1 MRKNRVIFLLWL
13 LMLFLCCQNVSA
25 KTAIITDGSG
35 DGSLFGKVDT
45 VYYKLTSD
53 CHFCLGINAVYGFS
67 NETKLKSFWNSCSK
81 SEADDGRKTWN
92 RRYAYILC
100 DKNKKIIDPV
110 GWHKPGKKSYR
121 YQYYLKKGT
130 YYLKIK
136 TEKRNCGLYFIHGT
150 YYPQADEKSIANNSP
165 GGPRKSKATKLKTP
179 DGSDYYTNAALT
191 NAYSWNGNYYAFPYM
206 GSDKNAQAW
215 FKFYSDGSK
224 PVYVVA
230 RADSFVGKWEMTV
243 YGPSCGNGRIKR
255 FPGSIVV
262 NNKGVVELHKN
273 GKKIDR
279 INTFTIARKDSTGEV
294 VGPEAGWYYVKVSKH
309 KTAGKNAEYYKR
321 MSLLGDIFVTTNAAF
336 ESLRY

>member
-1 MRKNRVIFLLWL
+1 
-13 LMLFLCCQNVSA
+13 
-25 KTAIITDGSG
+25 
-35 DGSLFGKVDT
+35 
-45 VYYKLTSD
+45 
-53 CHFCLGINAVYGFS
+53 
-67 NETKLKSFWNSCSK
+67 
-81 SEADDGRKTWN
+81 
-92 RRYAYILC
+92 
-100 DKNKKIIDPV
+100 
-110 GWHKPGKKSYR
+110 
-121 YQYYLKKGT
+121 
-130 YYLKIK
+130 
-136 TEKRNCGLYFIHGT
+136 
-150 YYPQADEKSIANNSP
+150 
-165 GGPRKSKATKLKTP
+165 
-179 DGSDYYTNAALT
+179 
-191 NAYSWNGNYYAFPYM
+191 M

-279 INTFTIARKDSTGEV
+279 INTFTIAMKDSTGEV